1 MWYEDDDPG
10 TRPVDFGHVC
20 PAGYRR
26 RASVEEGTPGRL
38 RRDAR
43 RNREAILEAG
53 RELFADSADVAM
65 CQVARRAGVGQA
77 TLYRNFPDRGA
88 LAAEIIGER
97 IERVAELAAH
107 HEDDPDAFFILLRS
121 LVDAMAAVYALA
133 ELAREDARADRRLEQ
148 SRLVIAELIRGPMRD
163 AKAAGTLRRDL
174 SIDDLFLMLSMARGA
189 MKGAHGVAGRSE
201 AGHRALALMVDGV
214 APAPAPDEVARDRA
228 W

>member
-1 MWYEDDDPG
+1 VQE
-10 TRPVDFGHVC
+10 TTPV
-20 PAGYRR
+20 P
-26 RASVEEGTPGRL
+26 L

-88 LAAEIIGER
+88 LAAEILGER
-97 IERVAELAAH
+97 VERIVELAADH
-107 HEDDPDAFFILLRS
+107 ADDPDAFFVLLRS
-121 LVDAMAAVYALA
+121 VVDTMAGVYALA
-133 ELAREDARADRRLEQ
+133 ELAREDARTDQRLKQ
-148 SRLVIAELIRGPMRD
+148 NRLVVVELLRGPMRD

-174 SIDDLFLMLSMARGA
+174 SIEDVFLMLSMVRGA
-189 MKGAHGVAGRSE
+189 MAGAHGLAGRSE

-214 APAPAPDEVARDRA
+214 APSVAP
-228 W
+228 